1 MSKPL
6 SPSAILGPVPAAGRF
21 LTLGLRPS
29 ADPTAVLA
37 KLRSLPIADGITVG
51 FGDPLVRLLGG
62 EIAGLKPF
70 VATSGPG
77 VSVPSTQ
84 GSLWLSFGGD
94 GAGDLL
100 LLARRFMHA
109 LESDFIIDEEVST
122 FFHQGGRDL
131 TGYEDGTENPKGERA
146 AAVAIA
152 RGEPGIESGSF
163 VAAQRWVHA
172 LGHFE
177 SLSDQQRD
185 YVFGRKFE
193 GNEEIADAPASAH
206 VKRSAQESF
215 DPEAFMV
222 RRSMPWGDSYNHGL
236 YFVAYGATLSAFER
250 VLHRMVGLE
259 DGITDALF
267 SFTRPVSG
275 GYYFCPPILDGRL
288 DLRAVAAQAV

>member
-1 MSKPL
+1 MSTPL

-21 LTLGLRPS
+21 LTLGLRPG
-29 ADPTAVLA
+29 ADPTSVLA
-37 KLRSLPIADGITVG
+37 KIRSLEIADGTTVG

-62 EIAGLKPF
+62 NVPGLKPF
-70 VATSGPG
+70 LATSGAG

-84 GSLWLSFGGD
+84 GALWLSFGGD

-100 LLARRFMHA
+100 LLARRFMKT
-109 LESDFIIDEEVST
+109 LESDFTIDEEVAT

-131 TGYEDGTENPKGERA
+131 TGYEDGTENPKGEKAVA
-146 AAVAIA
+146 AAIA
-152 RGEPGIESGSF
+152 RGGAGIEAGSF

-185 YVFGRKFE
+185 NVFGRQFH
-193 GNEEIADAPASAH
+193 GNEEIADAPPSAH

-222 RRSMPWGDSYNHGL
+222 RRSMPYGDSSNHGL

-250 VLHRMVGLE
+250 VLNRMVGLE

-275 GYYFCPPILDGRL
+275 GYYFCTPILDGRL
-288 DLRAVAAQAV
+288 DLRAVAVQKS